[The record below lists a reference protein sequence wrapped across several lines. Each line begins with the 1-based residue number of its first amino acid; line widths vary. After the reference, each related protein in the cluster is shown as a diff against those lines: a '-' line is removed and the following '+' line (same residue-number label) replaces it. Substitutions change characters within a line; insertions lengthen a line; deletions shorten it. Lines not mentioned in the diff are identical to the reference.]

1 MSQKVTVFGSAA
13 VDLMARASHLPTAG
27 ETVCGSFFTQGPG
40 GKGFNQCAAAHR
52 AGADVA
58 MVTKLGRDSLS
69 HVTLGVMEELG
80 MRRDYIRFHDT
91 ASTGTAL
98 IMVDEQTSQNQ
109 IVVVPG
115 ACATF
120 TDDDLA
126 AAAQRIRDSAYLLL
140 QLEINQ
146 DANEKA
152 AALAKQAGV
161 KVIINTAPYRPMSD
175 EFLQGV
181 YLVTPN
187 EVEAQEATGIEV
199 TDLDSASRAARVFYE
214 KGVENVLI
222 TLGARGVFV
231 SAHGREAILP
241 AFRVQ
246 AVDTTG
252 AGDAFNGGLLT
263 ALAEG
268 QDLWQAARFAGAVA
282 ALSVQKLGAAL
293 SMPSREE
300 IDQFLRLHP

>member
-27 ETVCGSFFTQGPG
+27 ETVCGSFFAQGPG

-52 AGADVA
+52 AGADAA

-69 HVTLGVMEELG
+69 HVTLGVMDELG

-115 ACATF
+115 ACGTF

-161 KVIINTAPYRPMSD
+161 KVIVNTAPYRPMSD

-231 SAHGREAILP
+231 STHGREAILP

-268 QDLWQAARFAGAVA
+268 QDLWQAARFASAVA